1 MAHFGHHLLTAITV
15 PMLPLIR
22 SEFSLDYTQSGLVVS
37 AFTVTYGISQ
47 LLSGWLAD
55 HIGRR
60 VSITVATLGVAVLGL
75 AVGLAHTYVLM
86 IAFLALMG
94 MLGGGYHPSAS
105 PAISSIVE
113 PGNRSTALGIHLI
126 GGSAS
131 YFLAPL
137 MAIAI
142 ASALGW
148 RGSYI
153 VLAIPAIIFGS
164 IFYLAMR
171 RLPVLDKVKRKA
183 GSGDNQ
189 SSEPPGRIRRLVAVI
204 ILSSFSAG
212 VMFSSISFLP
222 LFLVDHFNASKEV
235 GGIFISIYYSTGLWS
250 STLGGYL
257 ADRFG
262 KIKIMLL
269 ACFSLGFLSYF
280 LNLAPFG
287 VALGALVMILGMF
300 NYFRM
305 PVVESYVIQ
314 NTSEKRRSTVMGIY
328 FFTAT
333 EGSGVLSPLIGYL
346 IDNLG
351 FYYTYTITAVS
362 IVIVTTICSLL
373 LRGSRD

>member
-22 SEFSLDYTQSGLVVS
+22 SEFGLDYTQSGLVVS

-60 VSITVATLGVAVLGL
+60 ISITVATLGVAVCGL
-75 AVGLAHTYVLM
+75 LVGISHTYIMMMVL
-86 IAFLALMG
+86 LGVMG
-94 MLGGGYHPSAS
+94 LLGGGYHPSAS

-113 PGNRSTALGIHLI
+113 PENRSTALGIHLI

-142 ASALGW
+142 AAALGW

-164 IFYLAMR
+164 IFYIAMR
-171 RLPVLDKVKRKA
+171 RLPILDKVRRKA
-183 GSGDNQ
+183 
-189 SSEPPGRIRRLVAVI
+189 SSADSQVTEPPGRIRRLVAVI
-204 ILSSFSAG
+204 VLSSFSAG
-212 VMFSSISFLP
+212 IMFSAISFIP
-222 LFLVDHFNASKEV
+222 LFLVDHFGVSKEV
-235 GGIFISIYYSTGLWS
+235 GGIFISIYYSTGLWA

-262 KIKIMLL
+262 KIRIMLL
-269 ACFSLGFLSYF
+269 ACFALGFLSYF

-287 VALGALVMILGMF
+287 VALGALVMIMGMF

-333 EGSGVLSPLIGYL
+333 EGAGVLSPLIGYL
-346 IDNLG
+346 IDSLG
-351 FYYTYTITAVS
+351 FYYTYTIAAVS
-362 IVIVTTICSLL
+362 ILIVTAVCFMV